1 LQSRLSQQQG
11 RRVTDHLQALNEQ
24 QAQKL
29 AHCPECQA
37 PLNASQTI
45 ANLNQQLSELNQLV
59 HTDTLTG
66 LYNYRHFIRALEQ
79 ELERTHRTA
88 QPTSMIMLDLD
99 FFKKVNDNWGHEV
112 GNQALVQTAQLL
124 RSTTRKLDI
133 PCRYGGEEF
142 ALILPT
148 TDLLTGARVAERIRA
163 AIASSPLVFTDN
175 QGQAQQI
182 ELNASLGVDVFSR
195 RDSDTPEGFVARVD
209 ALLYQ
214 AKANGRNQV
223 VNGVHTDMTSTATVT
238 SDEKDALFGL
248 FDE

>member
-1 LQSRLSQQQG
+1 MKDHPQRL
-11 RRVTDHLQALNEQ
+11 DEQ
-24 QAQKL
+24 QAQQP
-29 AHCPECQA
+29 APCPACQA

-45 ANLNQQLSELNQLV
+45 AELTQQVTELNQLV
-59 HTDTLTG
+59 HTDPLTG
-66 LYNYRHFIRALEQ
+66 LNNYRHFIRALEQ

-112 GNQALVQTAQLL
+112 GNQALIQTAQLL
-124 RSTTRKLDI
+124 RNTTRKLDV

-142 ALILPT
+142 ALVLPT

-163 AIASSPLVFTDN
+163 RIAETPLIFADA
-175 QGQAQQI
+175 QGQTQQI
-182 ELNASLGVDVFSR
+182 TLNASLGIDVFTR
-195 RDSDTPEGFVARVD
+195 RDTDTPEGFVARVD

-214 AKANGRNQV
+214 AKNNGRNQV
-223 VNGVHTDMTSTATVT
+223 VHGIRSDMMPAATVS

-248 FDE
+248 FGED

>member
-1 LQSRLSQQQG
+1 
-11 RRVTDHLQALNEQ
+11 VTDHPQGLSEQSTHQAAL
-24 QAQKL
+24 
-29 AHCPECQA
+29 CTECRA

-45 ANLNQQLSELNQLV
+45 AKLERQVTELNALV
-59 HTDTLTG
+59 HTDTLTE

-88 QPTSMIMLDLD
+88 QPTSMIMIDLD

-112 GNQALVQTAQLL
+112 GNQALIQTAKLL
-124 RSTTRKLDI
+124 RATTRKLDI

-142 ALILPT
+142 ALVLPT
-148 TDLLTGARVAERIRA
+148 TDLLTGAQVAERIRA
-163 AIASSPLVFTDN
+163 RIAETPLVFADN
-175 QGQAQQI
+175 QGQTQRI
-182 ELNASLGVDVFSR
+182 ELNASLGVDVFTR

-223 VNGVHTDMTSTATVT
+223 VHGVRTDMTPTATVT
-238 SDEKDALFGL
+238 TDEKDALFGM
-248 FDE
+248 FDEE